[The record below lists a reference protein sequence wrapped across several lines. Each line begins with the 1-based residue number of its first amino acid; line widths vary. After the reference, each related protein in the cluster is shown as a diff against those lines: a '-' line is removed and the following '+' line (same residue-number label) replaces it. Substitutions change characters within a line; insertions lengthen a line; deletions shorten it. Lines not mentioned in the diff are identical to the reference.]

1 MSTPEAPRTTAGS
14 QTDVVIQGIREMIL
28 DGELKAGD
36 RLPVEKDL
44 AIRLGVSRG
53 SLREAVRALAILG
66 VVETRQGDGTYV
78 TALDASLLLHPIRFL
93 AELQGPQDAAHLL
106 GVRRVLEPESAARA
120 AVRIDDEQLARL
132 DAVLGE
138 ADDALQSDQ
147 NLESFIAADTEFHRI
162 IARASGNPALAALIE
177 GLIGHTLRARLWR
190 AVEQNDAL
198 SQTQAEH
205 HAILDALRRHDPD
218 RARTRMAVH
227 VLGVED
233 FAASHAAEQVAG
245 APAGIAEPAHAAAPG
260 TASAASPTQ

>member
-1 MSTPEAPRTTAGS
+1 MSTPEIPRASGGS

-28 DGELKAGD
+28 DGELAAGD

-78 TALDASLLLHPIRFL
+78 TALDASLLLQPIRFL

-120 AVRIDDEQLARL
+120 AVRIGDEDLARL
-132 DAVLGE
+132 A
-138 ADDALQSDQ
+138 DALAQADVALLAEPPHS
-147 NLESFIAADTEFHRI
+147 LESFIAADTEFHRI

-190 AVEQNDAL
+190 AVEQHDAL

-205 HAILDALRRHDPD
+205 HAILDALRRRDPD

-233 FAASHAAEQVAG
+233 FAAAHAAA
-245 APAGIAEPAHAAAPG
+245 AADADAHAAAPG
-260 TASAASPTQ
+260 TDSPAQ